1 MPGHMIRRLNQK
13 SAQVFQARMQEA
25 GIDLTSV
32 QFAAMEALKTYPK
45 IDQAKISAL
54 IAYDRATIGGVLDR
68 LEKKGYV
75 LRVVSQQD
83 RRAREV
89 SLTEKGQKELARLLP
104 IVKELQG
111 DILSRLDEQEREA
124 FTQLMKKAIG
134 DL

>member
-1 MPGHMIRRLNQK
+1 MAGHMIRRLNQK

-89 SLTEKGQKELARLLP
+89 SLTDKGQKELARLLP

-111 DILSRLDEQEREA
+111 DILSRLDGQEREA

>member
-68 LEKKGYV
+68 LEKKGYI

-111 DILSRLDEQEREA
+111 DILSRLDEQERAA
-124 FTQLMKKAIG
+124 FIKLMQKAIG